1 MDSAKAK
8 FTPTFERHIGDLVWA
23 GENDRRPLIDRIEY

>member
-8 FTPTFERHIGDLVWA
+8 FTPTFKGHIGDLVWA
-23 GENDRRPLIDRIEY
+23 GENDQRPFIDRVEY